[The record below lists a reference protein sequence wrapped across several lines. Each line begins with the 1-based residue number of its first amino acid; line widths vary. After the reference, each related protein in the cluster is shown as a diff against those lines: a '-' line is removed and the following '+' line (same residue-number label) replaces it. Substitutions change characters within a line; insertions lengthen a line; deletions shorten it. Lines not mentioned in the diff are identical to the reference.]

1 MPEQDSDRERRRL
14 AELYGG
20 MADGELQSLA
30 HDFAGLSPEA
40 QDALQS
46 EFQRRDLTPE
56 LELSL
61 ADPGQDVL
69 EWDDLVLLQQFRDL
83 PQALLA
89 KGSLESAGI
98 ETVLVDDNTVR
109 SIWFISNL
117 VGGIK
122 LCVRQQDEEAAL
134 EVLGQPTPTSIEVD
148 GVGSYDQPA
157 CPQCRSLDISF
168 QALNRPVA
176 YGSAALGVPIPLRRE
191 RWKCNQCGHHWIE
204 TVKSAKSGWEGP

>member
-1 MPEQDSDRERRRL
+1 MPEQDPDRERRRL
-14 AELYGG
+14 AELYAE

-56 LELSL
+56 VELSV

-109 SIWFISNL
+109 TSWFISNL
-117 VGGIK
+117 IGGIK

-134 EVLGQPTPTSIEVD
+134 DVLGQPTPTSIEVD

-157 CPQCRSLDISF
+157 CPRCRSLDISF
-168 QALNRPVA
+168 RALNRPVA
-176 YGSAALGVPIPLRRE
+176 YGSAAPGVPIPLRRE
-191 RWKCNQCGHHWIE
+191 RWKCNQCGHHWVE
-204 TVKSAKSGWEGP
+204 TVKSAKSGWEES